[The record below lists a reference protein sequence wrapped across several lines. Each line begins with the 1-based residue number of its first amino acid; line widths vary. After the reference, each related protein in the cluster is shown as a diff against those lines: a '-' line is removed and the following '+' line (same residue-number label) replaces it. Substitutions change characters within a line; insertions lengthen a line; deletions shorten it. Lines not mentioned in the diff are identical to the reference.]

1 MSELLLA
8 TEIQCRP
15 DAGCSWETII
25 AGIRTYARALS
36 PERAAEIEEWA
47 DFLQGI
53 TQLES

>member
-8 TEIQCRP
+8 TELQCRP
-15 DAGCSWETII
+15 DAGSWETVI
-25 AGIRTYARALS
+25 AGIRAYARALS